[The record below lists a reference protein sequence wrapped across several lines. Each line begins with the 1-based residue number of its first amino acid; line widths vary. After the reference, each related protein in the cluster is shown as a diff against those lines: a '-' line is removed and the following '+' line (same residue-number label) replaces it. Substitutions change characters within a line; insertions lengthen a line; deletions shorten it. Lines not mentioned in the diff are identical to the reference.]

1 MTTSAYTPNQLTLAA
16 NMVTNATVFK
26 FANTNLQSAI
36 TAYQANY
43 LTPLREALEEVLVII
58 PTWIRE
64 DTLTSM
70 RLLSGTTDNGRW
82 LTGSPGLGF
91 ANYPVLLYG
100 KAPLFVD
107 FAKQL
112 AGYYYGLGP
121 YPQQPVSG
129 SSFAQIFSV
138 VSGFI
143 QSTNQ
148 VVFANQNANTYLGPT
163 FTTIDALTTANISNV
178 NPVFDRFAYDLAR
191 QGNLV
196 DTTKLD
202 LYGTPAALIQ
212 QISAQGKI
220 QGAAPPAL
228 QNAMLSAG
236 VTALEI
242 ADLVNDNRYS
252 LFNQDGLLP
261 NDFDRIQKSAYQA
274 LTTVTGADLTDI
286 LEILNVTTPNIT
298 NLAQLLDPVKMFPLS
313 YDTLLTPSLDG
324 NKFIFDPAGNVN
336 SSISPIVDSFL
347 PNLSGC
353 DELGKIIPQASAT
366 ANKAIQV
373 SLQNIP
379 GIANTTWPELAQAIA
394 NTVDNPWTPTQE
406 YLPNT
411 VVSVDTATVPNF
423 YQSQQ
428 AVPAGIDIGNTAY
441 WKPVDLENMQTMT
454 GLPSIEAQT
463 TPVSPNVNTLI
474 ENNVATGTGDYDSIT
489 YFDFMGLTVNDT
501 VVATNLATVN
511 SAIATVVTAAGANIT
526 NLTTLFT
533 RMKNVVT
540 GVYGSPVIGPVTI
553 PAGLGAG
560 IYNQVGPYTAG
571 DQALGALIV
580 LVPAEIDA
588 IEAAYPVEAAAA
600 TTAWNNVVTKINSYQ
615 ALVYRAGLTPNDIV
629 DSEPSVYNFV
639 QAITEYARDK
649 TAGGAYQYLESIA
662 DTASQGGQALI
673 ACLREAS
680 NQQLLDAAA
689 ISGRNQTQI
698 PGEGTV
704 GNDFVDPLVATG
716 LLDNYPA
723 SRSQINA
730 S

>member
-1 MTTSAYTPNQLTLAA
+1 VTTSAYTPNQLTLAA
-16 NMVTNATVFK
+16 NMIDSSGLK
-26 FANTNLQSAI
+26 MANTALE
-36 TAYQANY
+36 TALNNY
-43 LTPLREALEEVLVII
+43 LANFTSSLADTIAVGLSTPGAWISSNTIGVLRF
-58 PTWIRE
+58 
-64 DTLTSM
+64 
-70 RLLSGTTDNGRW
+70 LSGSGGTGRW
-82 LTGSPGLGF
+82 LTSSPDGPNSILTT
-91 ANYPVLLYG
+91 YYG
-100 KAPLFVD
+100 QAPLLVD
-107 FAKQL
+107 YINQL
-112 AGYYYGLGP
+112 TGYYRGLGP
-121 YPQQPVSG
+121 YPSQTPDYSL
-129 SSFAQIFSV
+129 FAQIFAV
-138 VSGFI
+138 VSGFVT
-143 QSTNQ
+143 STNQ

-163 FTTIDALTTANISNV
+163 FTTMDALTTANISNV

-196 DTTKLD
+196 DTAKLD

-228 QNAMLSAG
+228 QNAMLSVG
-236 VTALEI
+236 VSPLEI

-252 LFNQDGLLP
+252 LFDQDGLLP

-274 LTTVTGADLTDI
+274 LTTVTGADLADI

-379 GIANTTWPELAQAIA
+379 GIANTTWPELAEAVSNFVNNSWNSA
-394 NTVDNPWTPTQE
+394 QE

-411 VVSVDTATVPNF
+411 VVAVPTASVPNY
-423 YQSQQ
+423 YQSQTT
-428 AVPAGIDIGNTAY
+428 VPADTDINDTNY
-441 WKPVDLENMQTMT
+441 WQPIELGGLQTMQ
-454 GLPSIEAQT
+454 GLGLIESQT
-463 TPVSPNVNTLI
+463 TPVSANVNTI
-474 ENNVATGTGDYDSIT
+474 VQNQIATGTGEYGSLT
-489 YFDFMGLTVNDT
+489 YFDFMGLAVNDT
-501 VVATNLATVN
+501 VVASNLATVN
-511 SAIATVVTAAGANIT
+511 TAINTIVTAAGAAIT
-526 NLTTLFT
+526 NLTEIYT
-533 RMKNVVT
+533 RMLNVAN
-540 GVYGSPVIGPVTI
+540 GVYGNQAVGPITV

-560 IYNQVGPYTAG
+560 VFTASYPYSAADLAIQTLAS
-571 DQALGALIV
+571 
-580 LVPAEIDA
+580 LVSTEVDA
-588 IEAAYPVEAAAA
+588 IIAAYPAESAAA
-600 TTAWNNVVTKINSYQ
+600 TTAWDNILARMIS
-615 ALVYRAGLTPNDIV
+615 LESLIFRAGLTPNDLV
-629 DSEPSVYNFV
+629 PSQTSIYSFV
-639 QAITEYARDK
+639 QAIPEYAQD
-649 TAGGAYQYLESIA
+649 TTTGGAYQYLESIA
-662 DTASQGGQALI
+662 DISTEGGQALV
-673 ACLREAS
+673 ACLREAT
-680 NQQLLDAAA
+680 NQRLLDAAA

-704 GNDFVDPLVATG
+704 GNDFVDPPVATG
-716 LLDNYPA
+716 LLDNYPT